1 MTFRGKTTFVIGAGA
16 SNEFGLPVGSQLAA
30 LIKAATRTLQRRS
43 YDPTFADEDTIHPVL
58 RAFDKAEQGMAFK
71 ALTTIHQSIHTAVSI
86 DALVDRFD
94 DPYVA
99 RAAKALI
106 AVLILRAERTST
118 LSKSTWDHFTE
129 NPYIVMKTT
138 HAEVRNPDQTWM
150 GQFFRILTD
159 NVRDPEEIGKEI
171 SIICFNYDRCIE
183 YYLTKTISE
192 AYQISRE
199 RALEIVERINIIH
212 PYGSLG
218 KLAMSGQDIQEDRIA
233 FGPDEN
239 FPVDYKDVSESIRT
253 YTEQIT
259 DLGQVARI
267 HDAMSCNV
275 LVFLGFGFNN
285 QNMNLLRVDGTGTT
299 PSAVYVSA
307 HGFYRQVEATLVRR
321 IAALYD
327 RTPRHDIAGRIAAGL
342 EFGAT
347 ASDLFA
353 IHNPNLSSFKR
364 MRMNL
369 KTHAFTSPTYE

>member
-1 MTFRGKTTFVIGAGA
+1 MTFREKTTFVIGAGA

-30 LIKAATRTLQRRS
+30 LIKSATRTVHRRG
-43 YDPTFADEDTIHPVL
+43 YDPRFADDETIGLVL
-58 RAFDKAEQGMAFK
+58 EAFSAAERDKAVE
-71 ALTTIHQSIHTAVSI
+71 ALTKIHQSIHTAVSI

-94 DPYVA
+94 DPYIS
-99 RAAKALI
+99 RAAKLLI
-106 AVLILRAERTST
+106 AVLILRTERTST
-118 LSKSTWDHFTE
+118 LSKATWDQFTE
-129 NPYIVMKTT
+129 NPYLVLKTA
-138 HAEVRNPDQTWM
+138 HAEARNPDHTWI
-150 GQFFRILTD
+150 GQFFRILSD
-159 NVRDPEEIGKEI
+159 NVRAPDQIGKEI

-218 KLAMSGQDIQEDRIA
+218 RLAMSGQDTQADRLA
-233 FGPDEN
+233 FGPDSE
-239 FPVDYKDVSESIRT
+239 FPVDYGDVAQSIRT
-253 YTEQIT
+253 YTEQTT
-259 DLGQVARI
+259 DLEQVEKI
-267 HDAMSCNV
+267 HDAICCKV

-285 QNMNLLRVDGTGTT
+285 QNMNLLRVDGTGMA

-327 RTPRHDIAGRIAAGL
+327 LLPNQSIGKSIAAGL

-347 ASDLFA
+347 ASELFA
-353 IHNPNLSSFKR
+353 VHNPNLSSFKR

-369 KTHAFTSPTYE
+369 TTGEFTSPTYE